1 MYGMFYESHFNNDI
15 SKWDVS
21 NVTDMET
28 MFKYSVFKQDIS
40 NWKINHNCDI
50 TEMFSSC
57 PMPIKY

>member
-1 MYGMFYESHFNNDI
+1 MYGMFYGSRFNNDI

-21 NVTDMET
+21 KVTDMEI
-28 MFKYSVFKQDIS
+28 MFKYSAFKQDIS

-50 TEMFSSC
+50 KEMFFSC